1 MNTPVLN
8 DNLRAATEALCNLL
22 AKEDQVVASK
32 AKIGLFFQNPEATK
46 LFEEVNAYGEE
57 LRNKHLAGMP
67 PTEEEISKF
76 DTLRENV
83 VKNDAARGFL
93 EARQT
98 IDELLNTINHYLGM
112 SIDLGRA
119 PTPEEIEEARQRAM
133 SAQTSC
139 SCGGSCDKES
149 CDCDGNCDHDH
160 DHKDGGCGCGEG
172 HAEGHSGKENRQGL
186 HKPLRQP
193 EKLSAS
199 EPISKIAAHDRIF
212 SQMPQKPAAFH
223 KGFFKRGP
231 HLHAACIFPTPLS
244 SSGRARRLNGRW
256 AHVSLI
262 LRNHDFFQPPS
273 FRFPAVYQNG
283 FPVVPGSDGRSNGP
297 HFPHHLQGTGG

>member
-1 MNTPVLN
+1 MHSMPRNRIALSRKTWLNNAYMNTPVLN

-67 PTEEEISKF
+67 PSEEEISKF

-133 SAQTSC
+133 SAQSSC

-149 CDCDGNCDHDH
+149 CECGGNCDHDH
-160 DHKDGGCGCGEG
+160 EHKDGGCGCG
-172 HAEGHSGKENRQGL
+172 
-186 HKPLRQP
+186 
-193 EKLSAS
+193 
-199 EPISKIAAHDRIF
+199 
-212 SQMPQKPAAFH
+212 
-223 KGFFKRGP
+223 
-231 HLHAACIFPTPLS
+231 
-244 SSGRARRLNGRW
+244 
-256 AHVSLI
+256 
-262 LRNHDFFQPPS
+262 NH
-273 FRFPAVYQNG
+273 
-283 FPVVPGSDGRSNGP
+283 
-297 HFPHHLQGTGG
+297 

>member
-22 AKEDQVVASK
+22 AKEDKVVASK

-76 DTLRENV
+76 DALRENV
-83 VKNDAARGFL
+83 IKNDAARGFL

-112 SIDLGRA
+112 SIALGRA

-133 SAQTSC
+133 SAQSSC
-139 SCGGSCDKES
+139 SCGGQCDKEN
-149 CDCDGNCDHDH
+149 CDCDGKCDH
-160 DHKDGGCGCGEG
+160 DHKDGGCGC
-172 HAEGHSGKENRQGL
+172 
-186 HKPLRQP
+186 
-193 EKLSAS
+193 
-199 EPISKIAAHDRIF
+199 D
-212 SQMPQKPAAFH
+212 
-223 KGFFKRGP
+223 
-231 HLHAACIFPTPLS
+231 
-244 SSGRARRLNGRW
+244 
-256 AHVSLI
+256 
-262 LRNHDFFQPPS
+262 NH
-273 FRFPAVYQNG
+273 
-283 FPVVPGSDGRSNGP
+283 
-297 HFPHHLQGTGG
+297 